1 LDCYGAEVPEGLRDA
16 MVTSLIALHDLKKID
31 GLRKSRTGSLHIV
44 KPKMHGPNEVAFA
57 NELFI
62 CVEELVKNL
71 EILKS
76 KMNKSLDQVRAG

>member
-1 LDCYGAEVPEGLRDA
+1 MPEGLRDA

-44 KPKMHGPNEVAFA
+44 KPKMHGPNEVALT

-62 CVEELVKNL
+62 RVEGHGKNL

-76 KMNKSLDQVRAG
+76 KMSKFLD